1 MLPGKG
7 EKKGEKREWLNEIS
21 RGQVIPALGGAP
33 LLLCRES
40 NLVDSSWSKNISV
53 LSLWLRC
60 LAVTGQRSP
69 SIPTGL
75 RAGVGAVNAERR
87 LHSHKRFSS
96 EGFIAGG
103 ADRSCNRAQRVLRKR
118 LALHTAA
125 LVVLV
130 WFFLTNSQDPGA
142 EKALLCTGGGEALP
156 CCPELRVPRATGGP

>member
-1 MLPGKG
+1 MA
-7 EKKGEKREWLNEIS
+7 S
-21 RGQVIPALGGAP
+21 
-33 LLLCRES
+33 
-40 NLVDSSWSKNISV
+40 
-53 LSLWLRC
+53 C

-130 WFFLTNSQDPGA
+130 WFFFNKLPGS
-142 EKALLCTGGGEALP
+142 GS
-156 CCPELRVPRATGGP
+156 